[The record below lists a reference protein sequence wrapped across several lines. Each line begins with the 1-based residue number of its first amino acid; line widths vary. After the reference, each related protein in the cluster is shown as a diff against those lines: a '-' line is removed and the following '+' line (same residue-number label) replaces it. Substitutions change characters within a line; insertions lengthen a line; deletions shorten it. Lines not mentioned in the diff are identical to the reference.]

1 MMDILFHG
9 FFVRKNRNDP
19 TRICPMN
26 PKVFN
31 FPYKL
36 HNDIVYIVKKA
47 LQFNGPVS

>member
-1 MMDILFHG
+1 MMDILFHD
-9 FFVRKNRNDP
+9 FFAHEDKYNP
-19 TRICPMN
+19 PRICPMN

-36 HNDIVYIVKKA
+36 HNDIVNIVKKA

>member
-36 HNDIVYIVKKA
+36 HNDIVDTSKKYRS
-47 LQFNGPVS
+47 LTNR